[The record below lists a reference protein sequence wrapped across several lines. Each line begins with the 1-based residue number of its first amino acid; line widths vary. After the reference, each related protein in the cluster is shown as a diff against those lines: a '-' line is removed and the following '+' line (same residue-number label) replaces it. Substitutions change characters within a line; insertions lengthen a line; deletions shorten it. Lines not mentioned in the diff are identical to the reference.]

1 VSAVSGSVAG
11 TVRDGDDRGDGL
23 RYAGRGAGLRIGVEV
38 VVDDTTGIICA
49 TAEELPAAIAKAER
63 LRPAACGAHVAH
75 HFDLTLMAEGYER
88 VYRQVAA
95 R

>member
-1 VSAVSGSVAG
+1 MVMIEAMACGTPVVALDCGSVS
-11 TVRDGDDRGDGL
+11 
-23 RYAGRGAGLRIGVEV
+23 EV